1 MCVCMRAFSHTVLAS
16 GRASTLSIR
25 RPNSNEYVV
34 LRVATHEAPLSGLL
48 TSRPRAV
55 HQRIY
60 IWQSDLRFSRGN
72 GGGSL
77 DRRARTRL
85 NTCWSRRGGDSRVV
99 SGAPSPLRP
108 AASSSDSNAD
118 GDAWTYAR
126 APSRCRPATGSSS
139 WPSSPAMASSRR
151 RTAPAAPYRPSP
163 RSLGCCGGLC
173 RRGGCT

>member
-1 MCVCMRAFSHTVLAS
+1 MCACVCARSRTRFSQAV
-16 GRASTLSIR
+16 ASTLSIR

-85 NTCWSRRGGDSRVV
+85 NTCWPRRGGDSRVV
-99 SGAPSPLRP
+99 SKAPSPLRP
-108 AASSSDSNAD
+108 ADSSSDSDAV
-118 GDAWTYAR
+118 GDAWTCAR

-139 WPSSPAMASSRR
+139 WPSSPAMVSSRR